1 MAGDIPGRVEFAR
14 TLARIETTSVH
25 ALVVDRLCDALLDVD
40 DVRGMLGAVD
50 AGDVRWIEPAVRKIY
65 DDINELLKRL
75 CD

>member
-1 MAGDIPGRVEFAR
+1 MAGDIPGRIEFAR
-14 TLARIETTSVH
+14 TLARLETTSVH
-25 ALVVDRLCDALLDVD
+25 GLVVDRLCDALLDVD

-50 AGDVRWIEPAVRKIY
+50 ASDVRWIEPAVRKIY